1 VTSVGGAMTHIESS
15 VIELITQL
23 LLTAGIQDLNSNIP
37 AVGKVGPT
45 ASFASGPDMKAGADL
60 AKVAPAAQPPK
71 TDVFSKLTKDREG
84 TDVLEP
90 VTVTG
95 KKKTLPTETGAEL
108 LAVIEEATKSV
119 KVDVTLPKNELTQD
133 NDNLINVTGFEE
145 SSNTRD
151 PEPDTSAY
159 KAAET

>member
-1 VTSVGGAMTHIESS
+1 
-15 VIELITQL
+15 
-23 LLTAGIQDLNSNIP
+23 
-37 AVGKVGPT
+37 
-45 ASFASGPDMKAGADL
+45 
-60 AKVAPAAQPPK
+60 
-71 TDVFSKLTKDREG
+71 
-84 TDVLEP
+84 